1 MAKNKCENDVTLIFF
16 EPYGVYKKLGHFF
29 FHIYLI
35 TFIKKDTA
43 VLLKA
48 EKIEQVNKLNKKT
61 MVLTFAKNILYVPTI
76 SLIKL

>member
-48 EKIEQVNKLNKKT
+48 EKIEQVNKLNKKSNG
-61 MVLTFAKNILYVPTI
+61 LNFCKKFFCICPQ
-76 SLIKL
+76 SL